1 MYFDDNGS
9 NLICCAISYHQTNA
23 ENCLLYRHISCR
35 LQTVL
40 DNISHSIEV
49 MRRVFLLYL
58 IIHKA
63 YNKHVWLTYFRV
75 LYAQVDNALNILE
88 LFSRRYR

>member
-1 MYFDDNGS
+1 MDQILYVAQY
-9 NLICCAISYHQTNA
+9 LIIKRTQ
-23 ENCLLYRHISCR
+23 ENYLLYRHISCR

-40 DNISHSIEV
+40 DNISHSIVV

-63 YNKHVWLTYFRV
+63 YNKHV
-75 LYAQVDNALNILE
+75 
-88 LFSRRYR
+88 

>member
-1 MYFDDNGS
+1 MDQIFYIAQY
-9 NLICCAISYHQTNA
+9 LIIKRTQKNIYYTD
-23 ENCLLYRHISCR
+23 IFCR

-40 DNISHSIEV
+40 DNISHSIVV

-63 YNKHVWLTYFRV
+63 YNKHV
-75 LYAQVDNALNILE
+75 
-88 LFSRRYR
+88 